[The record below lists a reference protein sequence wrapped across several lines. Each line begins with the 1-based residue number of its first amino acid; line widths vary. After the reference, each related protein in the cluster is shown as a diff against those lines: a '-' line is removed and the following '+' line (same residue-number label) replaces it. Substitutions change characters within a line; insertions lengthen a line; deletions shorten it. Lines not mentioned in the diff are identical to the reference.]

1 MLRPQRCFLNR
12 ICDIAS
18 LLVVVLELRSRR
30 LTGIALE
37 RTRASSS
44 RRYNP
49 HPHEVRWLV
58 VGAAV
63 LTVHVQQLLRVVVC
77 RGRARMAL
85 STICLVFEA
94 ERTANE
100 HMCYMMHV
108 GDEREGA
115 SDGEGARDERTSRS
129 LLAAL
134 LRDDANGANED
145 ALGGE
150 VLTLWT
156 LLASEALM

>member
-1 MLRPQRCFLNR
+1 MQ
-12 ICDIAS
+12 
-18 LLVVVLELRSRR
+18 
-30 LTGIALE
+30 
-37 RTRASSS
+37 
-44 RRYNP
+44 
-49 HPHEVRWLV
+49 
-58 VGAAV
+58 AV
-63 LTVHVQQLLRVVVC
+63 
-77 RGRARMAL
+77 
-85 STICLVFEA
+85 
-94 ERTANE
+94 RTANE

-115 SDGEGARDERTSRS
+115 SDGEGARDERTSRP

-134 LRDDANGANED
+134 LRDANGANED